1 MILNVDHNPTA
12 VTAVADQRGI
22 HVAIFSVSSVWY
34 SVYAPKNTTSEIDAA
49 VS

>member
-34 SVYAPKNTTSEIDAA
+34 SVYMGARRRLADG
-49 VS
+49 